1 MTLVQLRHFLSIAE
15 TGSFTR
21 SARATFLTQ
30 SALSRSLRALE
41 DELGQPL
48 FDRIGRRSELTPFG
62 RSLLERARQL
72 VHDADALA
80 AAGRGATGAAA
91 ERLRVG
97 MGSGPGALLTPALLQ
112 RAARPGAG
120 LRIDIQHGD
129 VPRLVEALRRRELDA
144 LVVEVRS
151 FPPLPGLRIEPVVA
165 LRGAFMCRR
174 GHPLARRRRP
184 LRFEDLLAYPIASTP
199 LGDHVVRALVD
210 VYGPAAHPDLC
221 LSLRCTELAPLVEAT
236 RHSDAVLIAIR
247 AAAPDLA
254 ELRVGPSGTGGAHFG
269 LVTLARRTEP
279 AAVAQLREAITQH
292 LREDAAPTSARS
304 SAT

>member
-15 TGSFTR
+15 TASFTR
-21 SARATFLTQ
+21 SARATHLTQ

-80 AAGRGATGAAA
+80 AAGRREGGAAP

-97 MGSGPGALLTPALLQ
+97 MGSGPGALLTPALLD
-112 RAARPGAG
+112 RAAQPGAD
-120 LRIDIQHGD
+120 LKIDIQHGD
-129 VPRLVEALRRRELDA
+129 LPRLVEALRRRELDA

-151 FPPLPGLRIEPVVA
+151 FPPLPGLRIEPVVQ

-174 GHPLARRRRP
+174 GHPLARRRRA
-184 LRFEDLLAYPIASTP
+184 LRFEELLAYPLASTP
-199 LGDHVVRALVD
+199 LGDHVVRAMVD
-210 VYGPAAHPDLC
+210 AYGPAAHPDLC

-247 AAAPDLA
+247 AAAPDLT
-254 ELRVGPSGTGGAHFG
+254 ELRIHPGGTGGAHFG
-269 LVTLARRTEP
+269 LVTLARRTESP
-279 AAVAQLREAITQH
+279 ALPLLREVMAQH
-292 LREDAAPTSARS
+292 LRERAPLTSARS

>member
-1 MTLVQLRHFLSIAE
+1 MTLVQLRHFISIAE
-15 TGSFTR
+15 TASFTR
-21 SARATFLTQ
+21 SARATHLTQ

-41 DELGQPL
+41 GELGQPL

-80 AAGRGATGAAA
+80 AAGHRKGGPAP

-97 MGSGPGALLTPALLQ
+97 MGSGPGALLTPALLD
-112 RAARPGAG
+112 RAARPDAE
-120 LRIDIQHGD
+120 LKIDVQHGD

-151 FPPLPGLRIEPVVA
+151 FPPLPGLRIEPAVQ
-165 LRGAFMCRR
+165 LRGAIMCRR
-174 GHPLARRRRP
+174 GHPLTRRRRA

-199 LGDHVVRALVD
+199 LGDHVVRAMVD
-210 VYGPAAHPDLC
+210 AYGPSAHPDLC

-236 RHSDAVLIAIR
+236 RRSDAVLIAIR

-254 ELRVGPSGTGGAHFG
+254 ELRIGQGGTGGAHFG

-279 AAVAQLREAITQH
+279 AGLAQLREVIAQH
-292 LREDAAPTSARS
+292 LRDDPPSTSTRS
-304 SAT
+304 PAT

>member
-21 SARATFLTQ
+21 SARACFLTQ

-48 FDRIGRRSELTPFG
+48 FDRIGRRSEPTPFG

-80 AAGRGATGAAA
+80 AAGLRATGAAP

-165 LRGAFMCRR
+165 LRGAFMSAAAIRWR
-174 GHPLARRRRP
+174 GGVDRC
-184 LRFEDLLAYPIASTP
+184 ASTTCSP
-199 LGDHVVRALVD
+199 TRSRRHRWATTSC
-210 VYGPAAHPDLC
+210 AHWSIP
-221 LSLRCTELAPLVEAT
+221 TAPPHT
-236 RHSDAVLIAIR
+236 
-247 AAAPDLA
+247 
-254 ELRVGPSGTGGAHFG
+254 
-269 LVTLARRTEP
+269 
-279 AAVAQLREAITQH
+279 
-292 LREDAAPTSARS
+292 PTCA
-304 SAT
+304 